1 MNRETLSAK
10 VYLDEINIK
19 VDSEEEAINRLI
31 ESHRMLHN
39 FKQMINDSVT
49 NMPKWKRFIA
59 NIFKFF
65 PYDQY

>member
-39 FKQMINDSVT
+39 FKLMVHDSVI
-49 NMPKWKRFIA
+49 NMPKWKRFVA
-59 NIFKFF
+59 NTFKFF